1 VTAVDGDVVV
11 VGAGPA
17 GLAAAA
23 SCAETGLATVLVA
36 PDPAAVWAPTYGC
49 WLDELRSLGFES
61 LVSASWPSVRVV
73 GHRAHQLP
81 RSYALLDKA
90 RLQEHLTDRF
100 LRAGG
105 TAVAAVGTGAQHFTW
120 GSRLMLRDGAAL
132 DARVLIDGT
141 GSGSRL
147 VKGGGPPAAFQSAY
161 GVLARFR
168 EPPIPAG
175 TCALMDWSPSPSPAA
190 GRDADDPTFLYAM
203 DLGDGVFMVEETS
216 LARRQP
222 LDTALLASRLDAR
235 LTATRTAPL
244 EVLAEEVVCIP
255 MGGAVPLAQPVV
267 ATGAAAGLVHPATGY
282 SVAAGLRVAP
292 LLARALRTAS
302 DRGLDST
309 GLARAGWD
317 AVWPPDRRR
326 ARWLERY
333 GLDRLMALGGD
344 GTRSFV
350 DAFFSQPADRW
361 TSYLSGVASS
371 AQVARTMAGVFKS
384 SPWPVRRVLAG
395 GRR

>member
-1 VTAVDGDVVV
+1 VTALDGDVVV

-36 PDPAAVWAPTYGC
+36 PDPGAAWTPTYGC
-49 WLDELRSLGFES
+49 WLDELTSLGFDT

-73 GHRAHQLP
+73 GHRAHQVP
-81 RSYALLDKA
+81 RCYALLDKA
-90 RLQEHLTDRF
+90 RLQEHLTERF

-105 TAVAAVGTGAQHFTW
+105 TVVAAAATGAQHFTW
-120 GSRLMLRDGAAL
+120 GSRLVVRDGSAL

-175 TCALMDWSPSPSPAA
+175 ACTLMDWSPSPA
-190 GRDADDPTFLYAM
+190 GARDSDDPTFLYAM

-222 LDTALLASRLDAR
+222 LDTALLATRLNAR
-235 LTATRTAPL
+235 LTGAGAEPL
-244 EVLAEEVVCIP
+244 EVLSEEVVCIP

-267 ATGAAAGLVHPATGY
+267 ATGAAARLIHPATGY
-282 SVAAGLRVAP
+282 SAAAGLRAAP
-292 LLARALRTAS
+292 LLARALRGAADS
-302 DRGLDST
+302 GLDPD

-317 AVWPPDRRR
+317 AMWPPARRR
-326 ARWLERY
+326 ARRLERY
-333 GLDRLMALGGD
+333 GLDRLMVLGGE

-361 TSYLSGVASS
+361 ASYLSGMASS
-371 AQVARTMAGVFKS
+371 AQVARTMAGVFRS

>member
-1 VTAVDGDVVV
+1 VKALDGDVVV

-36 PDPAAVWAPTYGC
+36 PDPAAGWTPTYGC
-49 WLDELRSLGFES
+49 WLDELRSLGLAL

-81 RSYALLDKA
+81 RSYAVLDNA

-100 LRAGG
+100 VRAGG
-105 TAVAAVGTGAQHFTW
+105 RIVVAAATGAQHFTW
-120 GSRLMLRDGAAL
+120 GSRLVLQDGSAL
-132 DARVLIDGT
+132 GARVLVDGT
-141 GSGSRL
+141 GAGSRL
-147 VKGGGPPAAFQSAY
+147 VKGGGRPVAYQTAY
-161 GVLARFR
+161 GLVARFR

-175 TCALMDWSPSPSPAA
+175 TCTLMDWSPSPAVA
-190 GRDADDPTFLYAM
+190 GADDPTFLYAM

-222 LDTALLASRLDAR
+222 LGRALLASRLEAR
-235 LTATRTAPL
+235 LTAAGALPVDVRS
-244 EVLAEEVVCIP
+244 EEVVCIP
-255 MGGAVPLAQPVV
+255 MGGALAPAQPVV
-267 ATGAAAGLVHPATGY
+267 ATGAAAGLIHPATGY
-282 SVAAGLRVAP
+282 SVAAGLRAAP
-292 LLARALRTAS
+292 LLARALRDAV
-302 DRGLDST
+302 DRGLDPD

-317 AVWPPDRRR
+317 AVWPPARRR
-326 ARWLERY
+326 ARRLERY
-333 GLDRLMALGGD
+333 GLDRLLALGSD
-344 GTRSFV
+344 DTRSFF

-361 TSYLSGVASS
+361 ASYVSGAASS
-371 AQVARTMAGVFKS
+371 VEVARTMAGVFTS
-384 SPWPVRRVLAG
+384 SPWGVRRALAG